1 MNELPHTRR
10 PGATGQE
17 GAFVEPRSAA
27 PVPDPTVAGGVPSP
41 RIPVAGTDGMTADER
56 RLHQLGYA
64 QELRR
69 NMSGFSNFAVSFTI
83 ISILSGCLTLYGFGL
98 NTGGPV
104 MIVWGWPFV
113 GLMTLLVGLAM
124 AEVCSSYPTAG
135 GLYYWAARLAPR
147 NAAAWSWFTGWFNFL
162 GQVAV
167 TAGIDFG
174 AAFFLN
180 ALLDLQWGFDA
191 RPWHTI
197 VLFAGILLLHGAL
210 NTFGVRVVAL
220 LNNVSVW
227 WHVLGVL
234 VIVAVLA
241 FVPSKH
247 QSASFVFGHFVNN
260 TGWGST
266 FYVALLGLL
275 LAQYT
280 FTGYDAS
287 AHMTEETHDAA
298 RSGPRGIVMSIVVSL
313 VAGWV
318 LLIGLTFAIQ
328 SYDGAV
334 GSATGVPPAQIF
346 IDAVGATGGKLLLL
360 VAIGAQLFC
369 GMSSVTANSR
379 MIYAFSRDGALP
391 ASALWHRIN
400 PRTRTPTNAIW
411 LAAGGA
417 FVLGLPYLFNATAY
431 AAVTSIAVIGLY
443 IAYVAPT
450 FLRLRRGDAFERGPW
465 HLGRWSRPIGTVA
478 VVWVLIITVLFM
490 LPTTSPVTAETFNY
504 TPIAVVAVLGFAGI
518 WWLVSARK
526 WFTGPKVQGSEEE
539 LEAVEH
545 DLETLGGSAG

>member
-1 MNELPHTRR
+1 MTTDSPQAR
-10 PGATGQE
+10 
-17 GAFVEPRSAA
+17 AA
-27 PVPDPTVAGGVPSP
+27 EPSP
-41 RIPVAGTDGMTADER
+41 AGHDEQ
-56 RLHQLGYA
+56 RLHELGYA
-64 QELRR
+64 QELARR
-69 NMSGFSNFAVSFTI
+69 MSGFSNFAVSFTI

-104 MIVWGWPFV
+104 IIVWGWPFV

-135 GLYYWAARLAPR
+135 GLYYWSAKLARR
-147 NAAAWSWFTGWFNFL
+147 NSAAWSWFTGWFNFL

-180 ALLDLQWGFDA
+180 AFLDLQFGFSA
-191 RPWHTI
+191 TPPHTI
-197 VLFAGILLLHGAL
+197 LLFGIILVVHGLL
-210 NTFGVRVVAL
+210 NTFGVKLVAR
-220 LNNVSVW
+220 LNDISVW
-227 WHVLGVL
+227 WHVIGVL

-241 FVPSKH
+241 FVPDNH

-260 TGWGST
+260 TGWSST
-266 FYVALLGLL
+266 LYVCLLGLL

-328 SYDGAV
+328 SYDSATGT
-334 GSATGVPPAQIF
+334 ATGVPPAQIF
-346 IDAVGATGGKLLLL
+346 IDAVGSTGAKLLLL
-360 VAIGAQLFC
+360 IVIGAQLFC

-391 ASALWHRIN
+391 GSSFWHRVN
-400 PRTRTPTNAIW
+400 KRTRTPTNAVW

-417 FVLGLPYLFNATAY
+417 FVLGLPYLWNTTAY

-443 IAYVAPT
+443 IAYVMPT
-450 FLRLRRGDAFERGPW
+450 FLRLRQGDDFKRGPW
-465 HLGRWSRPIGTVA
+465 HLGRWSKLVGTVA
-478 VVWVLIITVLFM
+478 VVWVCFITILFM
-490 LPTTSPVTAETFNY
+490 LPQVSPITTTTFNY
-504 TPIAVVAVLGFAGI
+504 TPVAVLVVLGFAGI
-518 WWLVSARK
+518 WWAASARN
-526 WFTGPKVQGSEEE
+526 WFTGPKVQGTPEE
-539 LEAVEH
+539 LAAIER
-545 DLETLGGSAG
+545 DLDVI

>member
-1 MNELPHTRR
+1 
-10 PGATGQE
+10 
-17 GAFVEPRSAA
+17 
-27 PVPDPTVAGGVPSP
+27 
-41 RIPVAGTDGMTADER
+41 
-56 RLHQLGYA
+56 
-64 QELRR
+64 
-69 NMSGFSNFAVSFTI
+69 
-83 ISILSGCLTLYGFGL
+83 
-98 NTGGPV
+98 
-104 MIVWGWPFV
+104 
-113 GLMTLLVGLAM
+113 
-124 AEVCSSYPTAG
+124 
-135 GLYYWAARLAPR
+135 
-147 NAAAWSWFTGWFNFL
+147 
-162 GQVAV
+162 
-167 TAGIDFG
+167 
-174 AAFFLN
+174 
-180 ALLDLQWGFDA
+180 
-191 RPWHTI
+191 
-197 VLFAGILLLHGAL
+197 
-210 NTFGVRVVAL
+210 
-220 LNNVSVW
+220 
-227 WHVLGVL
+227 
-234 VIVAVLA
+234 
-241 FVPSKH
+241 
-247 QSASFVFGHFVNN
+247 
-260 TGWGST
+260 
-266 FYVALLGLL
+266 
-275 LAQYT
+275 
-280 FTGYDAS
+280 
-287 AHMTEETHDAA
+287 
-298 RSGPRGIVMSIVVSL
+298 
-313 VAGWV
+313 V